1 MQWGFSSHTAVN
13 NYQHIRSK
21 RMKDNKT
28 EVLGFRLTQADKDAL
43 LKLAYKDSRTL
54 ANYISLII
62 SKHIKESK

>member
-1 MQWGFSSHTAVN
+1 
-13 NYQHIRSK
+13 
-21 RMKDNKT
+21 MKDNKT